1 MFKQLL
7 LLLSLFCLQSLQKG
21 KTYEDYAELIRETHE
36 LHIPVDMQQPATQT
50 PTTVVHE
57 NQKVEVKEKTV
68 IKAPPTYS
76 TNEVTNINP
85 SIVVQPKSTGQVPSG
100 NSGS

>member
-7 LLLSLFCLQSLQKG
+7 LLLVLALSGTLQKG
-21 KTYEDYAELIRETHE
+21 KTYEDYAELIRESHQ
-36 LHIPVDMQQPATQT
+36 LHIPADIEATLNIPKT

-57 NQKVEVKEKTV
+57 NQNVQVKEKTV

-76 TNEVTNINP
+76 TNEQNSINP
-85 SIVVQPKSTGQVPSG
+85 AIIAKPPS
-100 NSGS
+100 NSATSGS